1 MINKI
6 NYKEDIDYLDTLL
19 ISLILSV
26 VTVPFLWFLSQES
39 ISWVVSS
46 TILWAVGVF
55 AIFHP
60 FVRYIFPMMLTK
72 VGTFVLSSI
81 LAIVTIFINLNILFF
96 ILPSDDI
103 ELIFNNNLFR
113 SSLASSAMFIWFYIL
128 VSGTVVSNLSLRVG
142 TIIKTHQRLIHKLKI
157 TPLFGHNLAKHYSE
171 LLLIFIL
178 PVALLFWT
186 EITFSTRVLLSIISM
201 SVGVTI
207 FIQSLNIEL
216 LVRKV
221 STSIAVLFMVM
232 VINISFVSI
241 FGVDTLPS
249 NNIKVRME
257 GDTVRHAQQSIL
269 VKHPNYQ
276 ISSSK
281 LNNNASLYKIV
292 SSIPQ
297 IGLHIGY
304 RIATVPNETIVVKA
318 TQDHYA
324 VENQYQ
330 ERLFTIQR

>member
-1 MINKI
+1 LINKV
-6 NYKEDIDYLDTLL
+6 NYKENINYLDTLL

-39 ISWVVSS
+39 IGWVMSC

-72 VGTFVLSSI
+72 VGTFILSVI
-81 LAIVTIFINLNILFF
+81 LAIVTILINLNVLFF
-96 ILPSDDI
+96 ILPPDDI
-103 ELIFNNNLFR
+103 ELIFNHNLFR
-113 SSLASSAMFIWFYIL
+113 SSLVSSAMFIWFYIL
-128 VSGTVVSNLSLRVG
+128 IAGTLVSNLSLRVG
-142 TIIKTHQRLIHKLKI
+142 TIIRKHQRLMHKLKT
-157 TPLFGHNLAKHYSE
+157 TPLFGYNLFKHYSE

-178 PVALLFWT
+178 PVALIFWT

-201 SVGVTI
+201 SVGVII
-207 FIQSLNIEL
+207 FIQSFKIEL
-216 LVRKV
+216 LRRKV
-221 STSIAVLFMVM
+221 STSIAVLLMVM
-232 VINISFVSI
+232 VINISFVSV
-241 FGVDTLPS
+241 FGVDTLPFNS
-249 NNIKVRME
+249 LKVRMA
-257 GDTVRHAQQSIL
+257 GDTVRYKQKSVL
-269 VKHPNYQ
+269 VEYPNYQ
-276 ISSSK
+276 ITSSK

-318 TQDHYA
+318 TQDHYT